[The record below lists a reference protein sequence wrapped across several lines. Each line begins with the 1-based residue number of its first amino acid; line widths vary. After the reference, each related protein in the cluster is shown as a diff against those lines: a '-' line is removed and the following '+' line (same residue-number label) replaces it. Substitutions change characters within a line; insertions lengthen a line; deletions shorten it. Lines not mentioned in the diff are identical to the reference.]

1 MNVKRIRCADIRP
14 DRDSPRY
21 PRQQIELLAESIRR
35 HGILRPVLLR
45 AVADG
50 YVIVHGVLRWH
61 AALLLG
67 LKEIPAFIVQT
78 LEREE
83 AVAA

>member
-1 MNVKRIRCADIRP
+1 MNVKRIRCADIKP
-14 DRDSPRY
+14 DRGASRY
-21 PRQQIELLAESIRR
+21 LPHEIEVLADSIRR

-50 YVIVHGVLRWH
+50 YVIVHGVRRWH

-67 LKEIPAFIVQT
+67 LKEIPAFIVET
-78 LEREE
+78 LSGHE
-83 AVAA
+83 AFAA